1 MRRVSRVPASF
12 RTPIRTSAAKLRS
25 CWPWTR
31 ITRFW
36 TVPRR
41 NCCTIPVGTETRP
54 AQSVAAGQTISHYLI
69 ASKLGGG
76 GMGVV
81 YMAKDLTLGRNVAI
95 KFLPDDMAQD
105 SQALER
111 FRREARAASSLNHPN
126 ICTIHEIGMEAGLS
140 FIVMEYLDGVT
151 LKHRI
156 ESRPLAE
163 EMPVSLASEISDAL
177 DAAHSAGIIH
187 RDIKPANIFV
197 TARGHAKILDFGLA
211 KVGSGVDKHSGPF
224 TATTRTIQAE
234 LTASGSVMGTVSYM
248 SPEQIRGEPLD
259 CRTDLFSF
267 GVVLY
272 QMATGAL
279 PFPGKRPSVVFDCIL
294 NSEPVP
300 PSSLNPGLPAEIE
313 RIILKCLEKDRNL
326 RYQHASEIG
335 RDLERLGRDAAPGVR
350 PQRWHRALSAAT
362 LLPVAVLL
370 AALGGGSYFYFHQT
384 PSVASKA
391 TLVLAD
397 FENTTGDADLDGTL
411 RQGLAAEIHRTPSLS
426 LASDERI
433 RQTLAL
439 MVKAKDSR
447 LSLGTAREIC
457 QRIGGSAVLDGS
469 IARLGSQYLLE
480 MHARNCQ
487 TGDILADEQAQVAV

>member
-1 MRRVSRVPASF
+1 LTPDRFNQIEALFHAAREQGPGILSDADPDVRREVEKLLALDANNEILDRPA
-12 RTPIRTSAAKLRS
+12 AELLHDL
-25 CWPWTR
+25 
-31 ITRFW
+31 
-36 TVPRR
+36 
-41 NCCTIPVGTETRP
+41 VGTETRP

-224 TATTRTIQAE
+224 TATTRTIQE
-234 LTASGSVMGTVSYM
+234 DLTATASVM
-248 SPEQIRGEPLD
+248 
-259 CRTDLFSF
+259 
-267 GVVLY
+267 
-272 QMATGAL
+272 
-279 PFPGKRPSVVFDCIL
+279 
-294 NSEPVP
+294 
-300 PSSLNPGLPAEIE
+300 
-313 RIILKCLEKDRNL
+313 
-326 RYQHASEIG
+326 
-335 RDLERLGRDAAPGVR
+335 
-350 PQRWHRALSAAT
+350 
-362 LLPVAVLL
+362 
-370 AALGGGSYFYFHQT
+370 
-384 PSVASKA
+384 
-391 TLVLAD
+391 
-397 FENTTGDADLDGTL
+397 
-411 RQGLAAEIHRTPSLS
+411 
-426 LASDERI
+426 
-433 RQTLAL
+433 
-439 MVKAKDSR
+439 
-447 LSLGTAREIC
+447 
-457 QRIGGSAVLDGS
+457 
-469 IARLGSQYLLE
+469 
-480 MHARNCQ
+480 
-487 TGDILADEQAQVAV
+487 